1 MHITLPGGFTLHHAE
16 VAPRLSTQIAREIL
30 NQTEHP
36 TPRPNH
42 KLDAFVNDYKI
53 KAANHDVKKDF

>member
-1 MHITLPGGFTLHHAE
+1 MHHAE
-16 VAPRLSTQIAREIL
+16 VAPRLSTQIAQEIL

>member
-1 MHITLPGGFTLHHAE
+1 MHITLPGDFTLHHAE